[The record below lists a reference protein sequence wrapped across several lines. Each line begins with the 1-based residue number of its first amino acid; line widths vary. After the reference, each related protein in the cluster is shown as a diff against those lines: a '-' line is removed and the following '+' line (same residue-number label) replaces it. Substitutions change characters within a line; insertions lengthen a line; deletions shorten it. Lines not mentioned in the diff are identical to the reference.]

1 MQINS
6 SSLGFQLNIAKIL
19 YMIAGLACDD
29 WIICRGLALV

>member
-6 SSLGFQLNIAKIL
+6 SSFGFQLNTAKIL

-29 WIICRGLALV
+29 WIICGGLTLV